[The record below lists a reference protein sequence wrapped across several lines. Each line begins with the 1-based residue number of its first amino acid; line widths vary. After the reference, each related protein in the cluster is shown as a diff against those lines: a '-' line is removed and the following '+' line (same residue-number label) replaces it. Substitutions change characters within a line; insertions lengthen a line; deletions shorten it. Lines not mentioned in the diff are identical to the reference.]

1 MLPGFKRDALNRMP
15 APKQTCRRPPPMSP
29 TPKPH
34 PTPIHDAA
42 RPLLRL
48 AGQVSGM
55 ETAFASICW
64 MERGRRL
71 LLSADEQAC
80 GVATGITAH
89 WHETFC
95 RPSSLRDAQP
105 GLSSTIVPESAAAA
119 GIQSFCAVP
128 ILVGDS
134 AIGTLCTASRR
145 AMELAP
151 EQIDGLKLVAESLQK
166 LLAVERDRGLALMQ
180 ADRVVQDLEDARRA
194 TAHHAAASLRMER
207 LAHTDS
213 LTGLANRRAFMA
225 RWSDSLA
232 REKLPLGLILID
244 ADGFKLVNDTFGHL
258 KGDAV
263 LLAIS
268 AALMTVAR
276 SPDIVARLGGD
287 EFAFA
292 TADGDPAKLLAKAE
306 GIQVAFAEVAAEL
319 GVATTLSIG
328 IVSSEDCTPDRM
340 IVEADKAVYR
350 SKLAHGNQPTL
361 YRRNRKPPKNRR
373 MVR

>member
-1 MLPGFKRDALNRMP
+1 MLPGFKRNALNRMP
-15 APKQTCRRPPPMSP
+15 AAKQTCQGRRSMSS
-29 TPKPH
+29 TTH
-34 PTPIHDAA
+34 PRSSPFQDAA
-42 RPLLRL
+42 RARLRL
-48 AGQVSGM
+48 AAQLSGM
-55 ETAFASICW
+55 ETAFASVCW

-80 GVATGITAH
+80 DVATGITAH

-95 RPSSLRDAQP
+95 RPSSLRDA
-105 GLSSTIVPESAAAA
+105 LSDLLSTAVPESAAKA

-145 AMELAP
+145 AMELSP
-151 EQIDGLKLVAESLQK
+151 GQIDGLKLVAGSLQK
-166 LLAVERDRGLALMQ
+166 LFAVERDRGLALLQ
-180 ADRVVQDLEDARRA
+180 AERAGDDLEDARRA
-194 TAHHAAASLRMER
+194 TAHHAAESLRMER

-225 RWSDSLA
+225 RWSEALS

-292 TADGDPAKLLAKAE
+292 TADGDPAHLLAKAE

-350 SKLAHGNQPTL
+350 SKLAHGNLPNL
-361 YRRNRKPPKNRR
+361 YRRSRKPAKNRR